1 MKAVVNRI
9 IPFSSVDGPGNRTAV
24 FLQGCNINCKYC
36 HNPETRKLCV
46 QCGTCV
52 KQCPA
57 GALSF
62 DENGNPV
69 SSDYLYMNGAE
80 IFTFTQK
87 NVPVVVKDTLLKNN
101 LEQPEINL
109 FVLHQA
115 NKYMLN
121 FLRKK
126 MKIEEEKFYYFLSEV
141 GNTVSSSIPLALCE
155 AKRENRLNGNVLLA
169 GFGVGYSWAGV
180 VLKA

>member
-1 MKAVVNRI
+1 MVR
-9 IPFSSVDGPGNRTAV
+9 
-24 FLQGCNINCKYC
+24 KYS
-36 HNPETRKLCV
+36 PSLK
-46 QCGTCV
+46 
-52 KQCPA
+52 
-57 GALSF
+57 
-62 DENGNPV
+62 
-69 SSDYLYMNGAE
+69 
-80 IFTFTQK
+80 K

-141 GNTVSSSIPLALCE
+141 ETRSRTVFRWRFVRQNEKID
-155 AKRENRLNGNVLLA
+155 
-169 GFGVGYSWAGV
+169 
-180 VLKA
+180 